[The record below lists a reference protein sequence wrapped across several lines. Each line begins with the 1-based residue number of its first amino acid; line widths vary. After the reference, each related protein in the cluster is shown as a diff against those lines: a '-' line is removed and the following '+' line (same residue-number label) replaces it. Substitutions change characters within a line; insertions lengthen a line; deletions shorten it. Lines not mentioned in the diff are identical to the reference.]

1 MQVNTY
7 ANVAS
12 ITHTVSNKKAN
23 VESST
28 QTMNLQSANLKD
40 EETLNKLNS
49 LGGKGLSQ
57 LYFME
62 FAQQSMNAI
71 FGNTNAQAGVSNLL
85 GGTAESILS
94 KIDFAGLGYMGKS
107 PLAMQQSMNAIFG
120 NTNAQAGVSNLL
132 GGTAES
138 ILSKIDFAGLGYMG
152 KSPLAM
158 NQDELKELVGE
169 NGFFGVANTANRI
182 ADFVIQGAGDNLEKL
197 QKGFE
202 GMKKG
207 FEEAQNLWGGKL
219 PQISQDTINQ
229 ALEKVSKRI
238 DELGGQTLNLEA

>member
-12 ITHTVSNKKAN
+12 ITHAVSNKKAN
-23 VESST
+23 VESNT
-28 QTMNLQSANLKD
+28 QTINLQSANLKD
-40 EETLNKLNS
+40 EETLDKLNS

-85 GGTAESILS
+85 GGTAESI
-94 KIDFAGLGYMGKS
+94 F
-107 PLAMQQSMNAIFG
+107 
-120 NTNAQAGVSNLL
+120 
-132 GGTAES
+132 
-138 ILSKIDFAGLGYMG
+138 SKIDFAGLGYMG

>member
-7 ANVAS
+7 ANVVS
-12 ITHTVSNKKAN
+12 ITHAVSNKKANN

-107 PLAMQQSMNAIFG
+107 PLAM
-120 NTNAQAGVSNLL
+120 
-132 GGTAES
+132 
-138 ILSKIDFAGLGYMG
+138 
-152 KSPLAM
+152 

-182 ADFVIQGAGDNLEKL
+182 ADFVIQGAGDDPQKL

>member
-12 ITHTVSNKKAN
+12 ITHAVSNKKAN

-107 PLAMQQSMNAIFG
+107 PLAM
-120 NTNAQAGVSNLL
+120 
-132 GGTAES
+132 
-138 ILSKIDFAGLGYMG
+138 
-152 KSPLAM
+152 

-182 ADFVIQGAGDNLEKL
+182 ADFVIQDAGDNLEKL

>member
-12 ITHTVSNKKAN
+12 ITHAVSNKKAN

-28 QTMNLQSANLKD
+28 QTINLQSANLKD

-62 FAQQSMNAI
+62 FAQQSINAI

-85 GGTAESILS
+85 
-94 KIDFAGLGYMGKS
+94 D
-107 PLAMQQSMNAIFG
+107 
-120 NTNAQAGVSNLL
+120 
-132 GGTAES
+132 GTAES

-182 ADFVIQGAGDNLEKL
+182 ADFVIQGAGDDPQKL

-229 ALEKVSKRI
+229 ALEMVSKRI

>member
-12 ITHTVSNKKAN
+12 ITHAVSNKKAN
-23 VESST
+23 VESNT
-28 QTMNLQSANLKD
+28 QTINLQSANLKD

-62 FAQQSMNAI
+62 FA
-71 FGNTNAQAGVSNLL
+71 
-85 GGTAESILS
+85 
-94 KIDFAGLGYMGKS
+94 
-107 PLAMQQSMNAIFG
+107 QQSMNAIFG

-182 ADFVIQGAGDNLEKL
+182 ADFVIQGAGDDPQKL

>member
-12 ITHTVSNKKAN
+12 ITHAVSNKKAN

-28 QTMNLQSANLKD
+28 QTINLQSANLKD

-62 FAQQSMNAI
+62 FAQQSINAI

-85 GGTAESILS
+85 DGTAESILS

-107 PLAMQQSMNAIFG
+107 P
-120 NTNAQAGVSNLL
+120 
-132 GGTAES
+132 
-138 ILSKIDFAGLGYMG
+138 
-152 KSPLAM
+152 PAM

-182 ADFVIQGAGDNLEKL
+182 ADFVIQGAGDDPQKL

>member
-12 ITHTVSNKKAN
+12 ITHAVSNKKANN

-107 PLAMQQSMNAIFG
+107 PLAM
-120 NTNAQAGVSNLL
+120 
-132 GGTAES
+132 
-138 ILSKIDFAGLGYMG
+138 
-152 KSPLAM
+152 

-182 ADFVIQGAGDNLEKL
+182 ADFVIQGAGDDPQKL

>member
-12 ITHTVSNKKAN
+12 ITHAVSNKKAN
-23 VESST
+23 VESNT
-28 QTMNLQSANLKD
+28 QTINLQSANLKE
-40 EETLNKLNS
+40 EETLDKLNS

-62 FAQQSMNAI
+62 FA
-71 FGNTNAQAGVSNLL
+71 
-85 GGTAESILS
+85 
-94 KIDFAGLGYMGKS
+94 
-107 PLAMQQSMNAIFG
+107 QQSMNAIFG

>member
-12 ITHTVSNKKAN
+12 ITHAVSNKKAN

-40 EETLNKLNS
+40 EETLDKLNS

-62 FAQQSMNAI
+62 FA
-71 FGNTNAQAGVSNLL
+71 
-85 GGTAESILS
+85 
-94 KIDFAGLGYMGKS
+94 
-107 PLAMQQSMNAIFG
+107 QQSMNAIFG

>member
-12 ITHTVSNKKAN
+12 ITHAVSNKKAN

-28 QTMNLQSANLKD
+28 QTINLQSANLKD

-62 FAQQSMNAI
+62 FAQQSINAI
-71 FGNTNAQAGVSNLL
+71 FGNTNAQTGVSNLL
-85 GGTAESILS
+85 
-94 KIDFAGLGYMGKS
+94 D
-107 PLAMQQSMNAIFG
+107 
-120 NTNAQAGVSNLL
+120 
-132 GGTAES
+132 GTAES

-182 ADFVIQGAGDNLEKL
+182 ADFVIQGAGDDPQKL

>member
-12 ITHTVSNKKAN
+12 ITHAVSNKKANN

-107 PLAMQQSMNAIFG
+107 PLAM
-120 NTNAQAGVSNLL
+120 
-132 GGTAES
+132 
-138 ILSKIDFAGLGYMG
+138 
-152 KSPLAM
+152 

-182 ADFVIQGAGDNLEKL
+182 ADFVIQGAGDDPQKL

-238 DELGGQTLNLEA
+238 DELGGQTLNFEA

>member
-12 ITHTVSNKKAN
+12 ITHAVSNKKAN

-28 QTMNLQSANLKD
+28 QTINLQSANLKD

-85 GGTAESILS
+85 
-94 KIDFAGLGYMGKS
+94 D
-107 PLAMQQSMNAIFG
+107 
-120 NTNAQAGVSNLL
+120 
-132 GGTAES
+132 GTAES

-182 ADFVIQGAGDNLEKL
+182 ADFVIQGAGDDPQKL

>member
-12 ITHTVSNKKAN
+12 ITQSVSNKKADTKAESK
-23 VESST
+23 VETST
-28 QTMNLQSANLKD
+28 QDINLQSANLKD
-40 EETLNKLNS
+40 EETLDKLNS
-49 LGGKGLSQ
+49 LGGKGLTQ

-71 FGNTNAQAGVSNLL
+71 FGNTNAQAGLADMFN
-85 GGTAESILS
+85 GGGLAGSILS
-94 KIDFAGLGYMGKS
+94 KIDFAGLGYTGK
-107 PLAMQQSMNAIFG
+107 N
-120 NTNAQAGVSNLL
+120 
-132 GGTAES
+132 
-138 ILSKIDFAGLGYMG
+138 
-152 KSPLAM
+152 PLAM

-202 GMKKG
+202 GMKRG
-207 FEEAQNLWGGKL
+207 FEEASDMWGGKL

-229 ALEKVSKRI
+229 AIEKVSKRI
-238 DELGGQTLNLEA
+238 DELGGKTLNLEA

>member
-12 ITHTVSNKKAN
+12 ITHAVSNKKANN

-62 FAQQSMNAI
+62 FA
-71 FGNTNAQAGVSNLL
+71 
-85 GGTAESILS
+85 
-94 KIDFAGLGYMGKS
+94 
-107 PLAMQQSMNAIFG
+107 QQSMNAIFG

-219 PQISQDTINQ
+219 PQISQDTIDQ